1 MNHIPFHLARLILP
15 LLLLP
20 LLLACQRG
28 DPAVD
33 ALHRTADSLM
43 QSRADSAL
51 LLLQACDSVGV
62 SPVSAPVDAW
72 PRRQRMR
79 HELLRAKAMNKA
91 YVNFTTDSVM
101 KEVADYYDSHGTPN
115 ERMEAHYLLGCA
127 YRDLGEAPRAID
139 SYLDAVNCADTT
151 AADCD
156 YWLMASVYGQMANLY
171 HHQLLLSYEI
181 EAHQKACRYDLLAS
195 DTLWAL
201 HEQKMIACT
210 YILQNKRDSAELMLN
225 DVISHYKERG
235 YEQEALL
242 TSTMLMHIYM
252 ANAEKAGK
260 LKALIEEYDSKSD
273 DFDEN
278 HELHSKKRLFYR
290 YKGKWFENTGQL
302 DSAEYYYRKMYY
314 RDMLLTEQN
323 SMYVGLMSV
332 FKKRHQP
339 DSIAKYAQLYCAVND
354 SSIAIKDREV
364 TAQLAAS
371 YKYNSI
377 QKESNRNAEA
387 AHRANLRFLLSTF
400 LLLALI
406 AITILLVH
414 HYNRQR
420 KLQRAK
426 YMATIAERTKLRN
439 ELDSLN
445 AKDYDGIIAR
455 KEKEIEY
462 LNGIIAEHHNAYRN
476 VMLKDKLSAFEN
488 SEIVRIINEKSDFRK
503 GSPNITNDEWR
514 ELLSEFRKDM
524 PAAYSLLKCLS
535 PLQLY
540 VCILLLL
547 DYDESVIAILRQTKP
562 QTINTAKKRANEKLF
577 NIDDSASLSS
587 NLKGALTA

>member
-1 MNHIPFHLARLILP
+1 MYLYADVQERQSDLKRLIDNFESSGMFFDDTHTLIP
-15 LLLLP
+15 
-20 LLLACQRG
+20 
-28 DPAVD
+28 
-33 ALHRTADSLM
+33 S
-43 QSRADSAL
+43 
-51 LLLQACDSVGV
+51 
-62 SPVSAPVDAW
+62 
-72 PRRQRMR
+72 MR
-79 HELLRAKAMNKA
+79 K
-91 YVNFTTDSVM
+91 F
-101 KEVADYYDSHGTPN
+101 YY
-115 ERMEAHYLLGCA
+115 
-127 YRDLGEAPRAID
+127 
-139 SYLDAVNCADTT
+139 
-151 AADCD
+151 
-156 YWLMASVYGQMANLY
+156 
-171 HHQLLLSYEI
+171 
-181 EAHQKACRYDLLAS
+181 
-195 DTLWAL
+195 
-201 HEQKMIACT
+201 
-210 YILQNKRDSAELMLN
+210 
-225 DVISHYKERG
+225 
-235 YEQEALL
+235 
-242 TSTMLMHIYM
+242 
-252 ANAEKAGK
+252 
-260 LKALIEEYDSKSD
+260 
-273 DFDEN
+273 
-278 HELHSKKRLFYR
+278 
-290 YKGKWFENTGQL
+290 YKGRYYENRNKL
-302 DSAEYYYRKMYY
+302 DSAEICYRLIYTNNMSFVEKDPMYSG
-314 RDMLLTEQN
+314 LL
-323 SMYVGLMSV
+323 SV
-332 FKKRHQP
+332 FQKKHQS
-339 DSIAKYAQLYCAVND
+339 DSIAKYARLYCEAND
-354 SSIAIKDREV
+354 SSIAIKDREL

-377 QKESNRNAEA
+377 QKESSRNAEA
-387 AHRANLRFLLSTF
+387 AHRANLQFLLSTF

-445 AKDYDGIIAR
+445 TKDYDGIIAR

-577 NIDDSASLSS
+577 NIDDSASLAS

>member
-1 MNHIPFHLARLILP
+1 MNHISLHLARLILP

-33 ALHRTADSLM
+33 ALHRTVDSLM
-43 QSRADSAL
+43 QSRPDSAL

>member
-1 MNHIPFHLARLILP
+1 MNRRHQYLFRLILP

-43 QSRADSAL
+43 QSRPDSAL

-101 KEVADYYDSHGTPN
+101 RQVADYYDSLGTPN
-115 ERMEAHYLLGCA
+115 ERMEAHYLLGCV

-139 SYLDAVNCADTT
+139 CYLDAVNCADTT

-171 HHQLLLSYEI
+171 HQQLLLSYEI

-445 AKDYDGIIAR
+445 TKDYDGIIAR